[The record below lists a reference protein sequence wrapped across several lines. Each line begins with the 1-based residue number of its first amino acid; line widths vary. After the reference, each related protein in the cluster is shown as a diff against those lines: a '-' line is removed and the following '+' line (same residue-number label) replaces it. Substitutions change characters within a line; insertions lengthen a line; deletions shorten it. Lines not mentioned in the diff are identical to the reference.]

1 MTVHELTHTIRNDM
15 PVYPGTEQ
23 PRLTTACTID
33 QCGYRETLL
42 HMFSHTGTHMDA
54 PAHMLRDGTAL
65 DRYDAAKFAGPAVV
79 VDCRGQRAITLSL
92 LQSYDLNG
100 ADFVLFCTGWDKK
113 WGTPD
118 YYEGFPCLTAEAAA
132 YLAGLP
138 LKGVGEDTISLD
150 PCDSVDFP
158 NHMTLLG
165 ADFVNTENLKGLD
178 KLLGGGYIN
187 SGLHVIGAR
196 PAIGKS
202 ALALQIALN
211 AAKAGTRVLYISL
224 EMDPADCTARLV
236 GNLGGGSAA
245 RYMFGGQLSEEEY
258 RRFASGMSQ
267 LSRLPIVFNRRSGI
281 NIRQIEALC
290 FREKP
295 GLLVIDHLGLLEPP
309 EKRLS
314 LYEATTRN
322 SRALKLLAMR
332 LDIPILCLCQLNRAA
347 ASDRSGEFRATMA
360 NLRESGAIEQ
370 DADTVCLLHDPPCES
385 NGAGTPSL
393 LELWLDKNRR
403 GPCGH
408 VDATFYKA
416 TGRIVC

>member
-1 MTVHELTHTIRNDM
+1 MTAHELTHTIRNDM

-65 DRYDAAKFAGPAVV
+65 DCYDAAKFAGPAVA

-178 KLLGGGYIN
+178 KLLG
-187 SGLHVIGAR
+187 
-196 PAIGKS
+196 
-202 ALALQIALN
+202 
-211 AAKAGTRVLYISL
+211 
-224 EMDPADCTARLV
+224 
-236 GNLGGGSAA
+236 
-245 RYMFGGQLSEEEY
+245 
-258 RRFASGMSQ
+258 RRFTFVTLPLKFENADGCSCRAS
-267 LSRLPIVFNRRSGI
+267 LW
-281 NIRQIEALC
+281 
-290 FREKP
+290 
-295 GLLVIDHLGLLEPP
+295 
-309 EKRLS
+309 
-314 LYEATTRN
+314 RN
-322 SRALKLLAMR
+322 
-332 LDIPILCLCQLNRAA
+332 D
-347 ASDRSGEFRATMA
+347 
-360 NLRESGAIEQ
+360 
-370 DADTVCLLHDPPCES
+370 
-385 NGAGTPSL
+385 NG
-393 LELWLDKNRR
+393 
-403 GPCGH
+403 
-408 VDATFYKA
+408 
-416 TGRIVC
+416 